1 MSGRR
6 KVGDGDVEV
15 MVIRSSDGKK
25 ANVSSYYFVEEHCF
39 SLLLHIKSLNQM
51 HCICLTTQI
60 DISLSSTLNVLKDAI
75 STKFGPMKRT
85 EQRLF
90 YLGRELK
97 SENRTLSGL
106 GIGNFNV
113 FSIHLHSLAPQMVDL
128 LGDDQGDMKQK
139 SSSSVST
146 NRRKKNNAST
156 DGGFVDLASSSS
168 SSSGQRRSRQQQQQN
183 QQQGQEK
190 VVELLDSDSDSDDD
204 IVEVVDTKRQ
214 RRD

>member
-1 MSGRR
+1 
-6 KVGDGDVEV
+6 
-15 MVIRSSDGKK
+15 
-25 ANVSSYYFVEEHCF
+25 
-39 SLLLHIKSLNQM
+39 
-51 HCICLTTQI
+51 
-60 DISLSSTLNVLKDAI
+60 
-75 STKFGPMKRT
+75 MKRT

-146 NRRKKNNAST
+146 NSRRKKNNAST
-156 DGGFVDLASSSS
+156 DGGFVDLASPSSR
-168 SSSGQRRSRQQQQQN
+168 QRRSR
-183 QQQGQEK
+183 
-190 VVELLDSDSDSDDD
+190 
-204 IVEVVDTKRQ
+204 
-214 RRD
+214 